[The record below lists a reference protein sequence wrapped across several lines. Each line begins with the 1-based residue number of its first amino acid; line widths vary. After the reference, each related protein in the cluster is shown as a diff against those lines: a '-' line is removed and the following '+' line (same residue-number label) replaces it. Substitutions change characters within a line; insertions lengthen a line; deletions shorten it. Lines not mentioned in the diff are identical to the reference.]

1 MFHWVPEAE
10 VRAAGEEF
18 LEWDMSYVLTL
29 CQNTLKGTLQRENF
43 IVYKLYFNKPN
54 LKNINFVTNQ
64 TQDGGISFFGEG
76 CLSFRRIRWRSKDNT
91 SQEEGWEPL
100 KSSLSEWER
109 RTRELSDS
117 TKGEYRVK
125 SHRLS
130 RPGSWDST
138 SLESLPIS

>member
-64 TQDGGISFFGEG
+64 TQDGGIL
-76 CLSFRRIRWRSKDNT
+76 LSNK
-91 SQEEGWEPL
+91 
-100 KSSLSEWER
+100 
-109 RTRELSDS
+109 
-117 TKGEYRVK
+117 KGTNY
-125 SHRLS
+125 
-130 RPGSWDST
+130 
-138 SLESLPIS
+138 